1 VNAVRLSPE
10 LAAMLGLIGPEHYL
24 RLTSDIPFKI
34 QWSEDAKRCKSEQM
48 LAHFAR
54 LREKLT

>member
-1 VNAVRLSPE
+1 
-10 LAAMLGLIGPEHYL
+10 MLGLIGPEHYL